1 MQINIDVRPVVGESV
16 HIISKPFLH
25 RDGETPFVVDI
36 IGIVEDSRN
45 NGTEFKVLDI
55 DDYFPLHRIVQF
67 TFGGVSIDNE
77 YYDILR
83 CKIEDALEIELIK
96 KQLSSN

>member
-25 RDGETPFVVDI
+25 KSGTPFVIDM
-36 IGIVEDSRN
+36 IGIVERSRN
-45 NGTEFKVLDI
+45 SGTEFKILDI
-55 DDYFPLHRIVQF
+55 DDWFPLYRIIQF

-83 CKIEDALEIELIK
+83 CKIEDAIQIEFFK
-96 KQLSSN
+96 KQ